1 MVFLCYI
8 FIVIVFDIVV
18 TFYTLFNIEND
29 SLLVVKKIFSA
40 FFFTSCVLPR
50 LLLLLLLFLWR
61 NFTFSSSYS
70 LRFLQHQKK
79 TKIKRILLWKVW
91 DEKKWER
98 KVKGWKKEESFMS
111 NSKNSVRSFLWTRMV
126 RTEESCIILWK
137 LKICGMYDR

>member
-40 FFFTSCVLPR
+40 FFYFMRFASLVAVIIIIFMVQFHIFFVLFAPLFTAPE
-50 LLLLLLLFLWR
+50 
-61 NFTFSSSYS
+61 
-70 LRFLQHQKK
+70 KK

-98 KVKGWKKEESFMS
+98 KVKGWMKK
-111 NSKNSVRSFLWTRMV
+111 KNLLWAIQKTLYARF
-126 RTEESCIILWK
+126 
-137 LKICGMYDR
+137 CGRE